1 MMLFFVAGIYL
12 FARGIFAWYGQPIF
26 YRKGTLENIDPDHL
40 PQYLREEGV
49 WNFLTGLVLVGK
61 AILDKVFPGSMTLF
75 IVFIVLLLVCV
86 VFLAKCNEK
95 YRKNNRNRKKPKNLF
110 NLRGFFKRKQ
120 RKAEI
125 FTIQK
130 IPAFL
135 FCQDFIRSVFF

>member
-61 AILDKVFPGSMTLF
+61 AILDKVFPGNMTLF

-95 YRKNNRNRKKPKNLF
+95 YRKK
-110 NLRGFFKRKQ
+110 
-120 RKAEI
+120 
-125 FTIQK
+125 
-130 IPAFL
+130 
-135 FCQDFIRSVFF
+135 